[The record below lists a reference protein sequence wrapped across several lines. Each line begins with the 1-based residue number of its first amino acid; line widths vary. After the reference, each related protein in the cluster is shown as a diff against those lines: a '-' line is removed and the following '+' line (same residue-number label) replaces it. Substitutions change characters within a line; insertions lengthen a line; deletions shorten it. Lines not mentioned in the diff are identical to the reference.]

1 MAVATRLQLSPQR
14 NDYKATDF
22 GERDFIESIY
32 LMKSLNRQAEK
43 KALKREGKQYS
54 RLLQN
59 ILLKMLSFRKKEKK
73 KKRERK
79 KRPS

>member
-43 KALKREGKQYS
+43 K
-54 RLLQN
+54 
-59 ILLKMLSFRKKEKK
+59 SFEKGGETVFK
-73 KKRERK
+73 VATKYIA
-79 KRPS
+79 